1 MRKFEYLL
9 NAMLKVKETFLLQR
23 SKTLR
28 RDVLKTP
35 LEQFFFSFFFK
46 QTDKKR
52 QLFFDHT

>member
-1 MRKFEYLL
+1 MRKFEYLV

-28 RDVLKTP
+28 HDVLKTTV
-35 LEQFFFSFFFK
+35 FFFK